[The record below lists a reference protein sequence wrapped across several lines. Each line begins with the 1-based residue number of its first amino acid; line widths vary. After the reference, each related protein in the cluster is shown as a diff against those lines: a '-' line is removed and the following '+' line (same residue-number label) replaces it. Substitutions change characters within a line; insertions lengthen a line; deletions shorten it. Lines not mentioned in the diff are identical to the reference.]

1 MRGLVGSVVSS
12 GMVSTAAASLPLFN
26 AARIAAPKLRFAFRG
41 DEDGLPIFRLCICAL
56 LIALPHRDPP
66 LAVGLRP
73 LGVGEEVGLR
83 RPLAGDVAKESADA
97 ARLEDFP
104 FRFAICALLI
114 APPHRDPFFFGMTFA
129 ICSSDEEDVVA
140 ESCGATGIIF
150 VAPGTPHPPS
160 RTVANVARSCADCAF
175 SSASTARREA
185 LFTFERARLAS
196 ALASNAASKA
206 ARSSASAAS
215 SAAEAASRCA
225 VFASPSISFSS
236 RALSASSSAALF
248 AFADGE
254 FALEAGSADSLFL
267 MIREARAFSLGDE
280 AFNLGERLLPRTAA
294 VLTERF

>member
-1 MRGLVGSVVSS
+1 MRGLVGSEVSS
-12 GMVSTAAASLPLFN
+12 GPVSTAAASLPLFN

-83 RPLAGDVAKESADA
+83 RPHVDPL
-97 ARLEDFP
+97 FP
-104 FRFAICALLI
+104 
-114 APPHRDPFFFGMTFA
+114 GMTFA

-140 ESCGATGIIF
+140 ESCGATGITF

-185 LFTFERARLAS
+185 LFTFKRARLAS